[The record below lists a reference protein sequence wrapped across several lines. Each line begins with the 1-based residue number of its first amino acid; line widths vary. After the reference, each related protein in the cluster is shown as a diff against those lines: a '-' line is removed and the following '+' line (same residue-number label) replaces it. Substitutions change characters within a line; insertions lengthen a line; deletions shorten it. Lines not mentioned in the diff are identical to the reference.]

1 MAREATVQS
10 GLSVRKVAA
19 SGEVLIDYVA
29 RPNAFLASVD
39 GTKGPVPGAMRVTE
53 TATAIDLSQ
62 LQTPGLCRLMN
73 QDSTNRISVNVTLE
87 LLPGESFVI
96 RLNQDYGTLGTGTP
110 SNVTD
115 FTAETDPGV
124 TANLLVEAFE
134 R

>member
-1 MAREATVQS
+1 MAGEARVQS
-10 GLSVRKVAA
+10 SLQVRKVAA
-19 SGEVLIDYVA
+19 SGEVLIDYVG
-29 RPNAFLASVD
+29 RPSAFLASVD
-39 GTKGPVPGAMRVTE
+39 GTKGPTPGAVAVSDV
-53 TATAIDLSQ
+53 ATPISLAA

-87 LLPGESFVI
+87 LLPGESYVI